1 MVVGNHENN
10 SRDAVQNE
18 KRDQRKIAAEHTEQC
33 RVNKKLQLELRV
45 ADNAKKKTSHDH
57 RHEIAI
63 ATQINEQLCKEVE
76 AKGELIALF
85 SQKFD
90 EQCSDNIKLAR
101 DKVSTATVM
110 KGLIRDQQTRDA
122 LVDHLQIQLEE
133 SRTKKANAIWRKNWW
148 GSWRI

>member
-1 MVVGNHENN
+1 MNTIVTATVSGETVSRPSSSIGLNDITNKNKTMIVGNHENN

-57 RHEIAI
+57 RQEIAI

-76 AKGELIALF
+76 AKGELIKLF
-85 SQKFD
+85 S
-90 EQCSDNIKLAR
+90 
-101 DKVSTATVM
+101 
-110 KGLIRDQQTRDA
+110 
-122 LVDHLQIQLEE
+122 
-133 SRTKKANAIWRKNWW
+133 KKN
-148 GSWRI
+148 